1 VKTLAALLALAA
13 CLGASGA
20 SAATQGFAF
29 GRSGGNIRPLEAR
42 ISVSGRVVVDNESR
56 GLLSGAR
63 LRALRA
69 VVSQERFIALPARI
83 VCKGVLPDIATRHIS
98 AAGKSVSVHGG
109 CSARF
114 NRVYDALAHAAGIT

>member
-1 VKTLAALLALAA
+1 MKTFAGVLAVAA
-13 CLGASGA
+13 CICA
-20 SAATQGFAF
+20 SAAGAGTQGFAF

-42 ISVSGRVVVDNESR
+42 ISVTGRLVIDNERR

-69 VVSQERFIALPARI
+69 VIARERFTSLPTRI
-83 VCKGVLPDIATRHIS
+83 VCKGVLPDIATRHVS

-109 CSARF
+109 CSVRF
-114 NRVYDALAHAAGIT
+114 NHVYDALAHAAGIE